1 MAVFTDLP
9 DIVKGF
15 SVRAIWQDRTVILAK
30 TIPQKSDDTERFVV
44 EVDVTGDENIKT
56 LVVKPEGLS
65 DFVVEFAGEEISL
78 EAFDWSWKGRFKRM
92 RKYLGHSYEMVA
104 NITGNKTTSIHRV
117 VSSKEFPRN
126 LRYAVQVWE
135 EMHGYKLNKS

>member
-9 DIVKGF
+9 DIINGFLVK
-15 SVRAIWQDRTVILAK
+15 AIWQDKTVVLTKI
-30 TIPQKSDDTERFVV
+30 IPDKSDDPERFVV
-44 EVDVTGDENIKT
+44 EVDVIGDENLKT
-56 LVVKPEGLS
+56 LVVRPEGLS
-65 DFVVEFAGEEISL
+65 KFSVEFEGEEIPL
-78 EAFDWSWKGRFKRM
+78 EDFDWSWKGRFKRM

-117 VSSKEFPRN
+117 VSSKDFPRN

-135 EMHGYKLNKS
+135 EMHAYKLHKS